1 MSIPVM
7 SSKSG
12 VLMAEAKLTVFWAL
26 LPEEK
31 TTGSSISFVCVCVY
45 TTSHGITPQKTV
57 MFTVTMFQVALKA

>member
-1 MSIPVM
+1 
-7 SSKSG
+7 
-12 VLMAEAKLTVFWAL
+12 MAEAKLTVFWAL